1 MKNATPGSGT
11 TRTGMDALP
20 PRAQDDPLQVQDDPP
35 RAQADPLCAQVDPPQ
50 VQDLPLTQAQ
60 AGHPRRSREDQTHR
74 PRCGAQRAGSV
85 SRTSSLPRQHHQVKD
100 QHHHFQGHP
109 RNVKVIIP
117 KTSFICN
124 TKRLHKVVF
133 FTDPPYFQYQNEK
146 RVAANQPELLFN
158 VKRLLVG

>member
-1 MKNATPGSGT
+1 MKKATPGSGT

-60 AGHPRRSREDQTHR
+60 AGHPRRSREDQAHR
-74 PRCGAQRAGSV
+74 PRCAAQRAGSV
-85 SRTSSLPRQHHQVKD
+85 SPTRSFPRQHHQVQD
-100 QHHHFQGHP
+100 QHQHRRP

-117 KTSFICN
+117 KTILQFKKSYRMGFKRSF
-124 TKRLHKVVF
+124 
-133 FTDPPYFQYQNEK
+133 
-146 RVAANQPELLFN
+146 
-158 VKRLLVG
+158 